1 MLWSHLFPALMNSG
15 TAATLVTLSA
25 APNLNNSNITMG
37 FSGGYIASY
46 SAGKAAQCYSGLI
59 RVPINATTNRLAIA
73 EPSNQTVVTEI
84 LQELYQ
90 ANPTIFAR
98 TIAEAVTIS
107 RTFNIDA
114 TLCLPAN
121 VTGAQEVKTV
131 QVLNHGIGF
140 DKSYW
145 DIAPGY
151 SYVDA
156 AAVHGYATL
165 AYNRLGVGDSDHPDA
180 LQIVQATT
188 DVEIQHEI
196 VQLLRS
202 GGGGLRSFKHV
213 IGTAH
218 SYGSIIQLIQNA
230 KYPKDIDA
238 AVVTGFVNDLTNLP
252 YAVLANN
259 PAIAAQ
265 NNPLK
270 FGNLSTGY
278 LVHDTPISIQ
288 IAFYRFPYFDTNS
301 KFSPCLD
308 VLIRW
313 TS

>member
-1 MLWSHLFPALMNSG
+1 MLWSHLFPALVNSG
-15 TAATLVTLSA
+15 TAASMGTLSA
-25 APNLNNSNITMG
+25 APRANNPNATLG
-37 FSGGYIASY
+37 FLGGYTASY
-46 SAGKAAQCYSGLI
+46 SASKTAHCFTGLLP
-59 RVPINATTNRLAIA
+59 VPINATTNRLAIA
-73 EPSNQTVVTEI
+73 EPTNQTVVTEI

-90 ANPTIFAR
+90 VNPKIFAQ
-98 TIAEAVTIS
+98 TLGEAVTIQN
-107 RTFNIDA
+107 TFNIDA

-121 VTGAQEVKTV
+121 ATKAQKVKTV

-156 AAVHGYATL
+156 AAAAGYATL
-165 AYNRLGVGDSDHPDA
+165 AYNRLGVGNSDHPDA
-180 LQIVQATT
+180 LQVVQATT
-188 DVEIQHEI
+188 DVEIQHGI
-196 VQLLRS
+196 VHLIRS
-202 GGGGLRSFKHV
+202 GGVGSRRFKHV
-213 IGTAH
+213 VGTAH
-218 SYGSIIQLIQNA
+218 SYGSIIQLVQNA

-238 AVVTGFVNDLTNLP
+238 AVLTGFVNNLMSLP

-265 NNPLK
+265 NDPFR

-301 KFSPCLD
+301 KLFLRSNI
-308 VLIRW
+308 LIR
-313 TS
+313 